1 MGPGL
6 KDQLKTEKEITII
19 ENPTNGMRY
28 LSFNTRKKPFSD
40 IEFRQAIAILTDKEF
55 LTDTV
60 LQKTAFPLY
69 AWVPRANGFWY
80 NPSVKELGKGLD
92 REKRVNEAIALL
104 EKAGYKYEGGKKPTW
119 DKSNLRVIPGGKLL
133 MADGTPM
140 PAITLIA
147 PSAGYD
153 PLRSTF
159 AIWIERW
166 ANELGIPVKAELI
179 GFNELVARV
188 NSDVDRDKNLDM
200 YILGWSLSVF
210 PTYLES
216 FHHSRFGAK
225 VGDSNAGGY
234 SNPEYDKL
242 SEQISTCQTFGDC
255 QKIAF
260 RLQEILAE
268 QQPYVVLFDTGI
280 IEAARTNLKYP
291 YTETLS
297 GLQFQQGL
305 SSSVAVIK

>member
-1 MGPGL
+1 M
-6 KDQLKTEKEITII
+6 
-19 ENPTNGMRY
+19 
-28 LSFNTRKKPFSD
+28 
-40 IEFRQAIAILTDKEF
+40 
-55 LTDTV
+55 
-60 LQKTAFPLY
+60 
-69 AWVPRANGFWY
+69 
-80 NPSVKELGKGLD
+80 
-92 REKRVNEAIALL
+92 
-104 EKAGYKYEGGKKPTW
+104 
-119 DKSNLRVIPGGKLL
+119 
-133 MADGTPM
+133 
-140 PAITLIA
+140 
-147 PSAGYD
+147 
-153 PLRSTF
+153 
-159 AIWIERW
+159 
-166 ANELGIPVKAELI
+166 GIPVKAELI